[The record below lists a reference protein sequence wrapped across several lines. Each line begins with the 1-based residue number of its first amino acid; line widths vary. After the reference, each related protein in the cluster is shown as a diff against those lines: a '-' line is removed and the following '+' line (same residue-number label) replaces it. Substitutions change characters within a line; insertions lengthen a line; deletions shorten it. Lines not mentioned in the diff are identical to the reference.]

1 MKLFH
6 RTTAKNAK
14 AILAKG
20 FKDATGSFGTR
31 DLYRGVWL
39 TSEPIDVNLIDVTL
53 IEVTLDLDE
62 DSLAAYERCDRGKW
76 YREWLVPAAFV
87 NANMK
92 LRIIAGRRVDNQLIT
107 RRRQL

>member
-14 AILAKG
+14 TILAEG

-31 DLYRGVWL
+31 EVSIGVWL
-39 TSEPIDVNLIDVTL
+39 TSDAIDGHLIDITL

-62 DSLAAYERCDRGKW
+62 DALAAYERPASGYRGW
-76 YREWLVPAAFV
+76 IVPSALI
-87 NANMK
+87 NPHMK
-92 LRIIAGRRVDNQLIT
+92 LRIVAGGRVDSE
-107 RRRQL
+107 